1 MKIDSELIS
10 FLENISKSSEP
21 LSLSFSDFF
30 PIEAIIDYRTI
41 TFNTD
46 CTRIEYNDY
55 CRENTKKIII
65 NINSTKSHSQ
75 KITQNMIKLIR
86 SQFINENIEVLMG
99 GFMAENE
106 TEPTVDIVLYR

>member
-106 TEPTVDIVLYR
+106 TEPTADIVLYR